1 MGGPIHSAVL
11 IALGFW
17 LLVYR
22 LLLRTACR
30 PVAERMTTVACGV
43 ALALLAPLL
52 PWPPQG
58 FRALSLGLI
67 GVLLSCYHP
76 ACTAL
81 IVSASL
87 AMGFGGFLWQL
98 GLCTAS
104 PEADLGEVGLSGH
117 SLLLS
122 FLTFL
127 FIALFVFV
135 PGVAGP
141 ATLILVLVPTL
152 GALLLTVGIFGLWPS
167 AGGLAADSL
176 LAISPCAADLAGGL
190 LASPAVMGLAA
201 WLLIAAAG
209 IGLQLFL
216 ARLAR
221 LKAES
226 EEVRGGSAT
235 APGGDLV
242 ASLLPGSQAQE
253 GGGANLPRPTD
264 SDAQSRFGLITKAIF
279 ADEGAD
285 LSHLTENEQ
294 KLVAVCRKDEFE
306 RDRILWGG
314 GLI

>member
-1 MGGPIHSAVL
+1 MGGPIHSAIL
-11 IALGFW
+11 ATLGSW

-22 LLLRTACR
+22 LLLRTRCR
-30 PVAERMTTVACGV
+30 PVAEKLTTIACGV

-67 GVLLSCYHP
+67 GVLLSCCHP

-81 IVSASL
+81 VVSSSL
-87 AMGFGGFLWQL
+87 AMGLGGFIWQL
-98 GLCTAS
+98 GLCTVS
-104 PEADLGEVGLSGH
+104 PEAALGEVGLSGH
-117 SLLLS
+117 SLLLT
-122 FLTFL
+122 FLTL
-127 FIALFVFV
+127 IFIAFFVFV
-135 PGVAGP
+135 PGTAGP
-141 ATLILVLVPTL
+141 VTLIFVLVPLL
-152 GALLLTVGIFGLWPS
+152 GSLLLTLGIFGLAPS
-167 AGGLAADSL
+167 TGGLSADGL
-176 LAISPCAADLAGGL
+176 LAASPCAADVASSL
-190 LASPAVMGLAA
+190 LASPATMGLAA
-201 WLLIAAAG
+201 WLIVAAAG
-209 IGLQLFL
+209 IGLQFYL

-221 LKAES
+221 LKAEAD
-226 EEVRGGSAT
+226 EARGN

-242 ASLLPGSQAQE
+242 TSLLPGSQAEE
-253 GGGANLPRPTD
+253 GGGANLPRPSD